1 MTTFVLDDSE
11 VTAAALAL
19 AAALRDRGCD
29 AGGRV
34 ALLCTNSV
42 DFVIA
47 RDAVTAVGATLVP
60 VNPKLAPP
68 EVAHVLDSSDARTI
82 LVERPLADRIGEREI
97 DMILLPFERTDL
109 GDHPPPSGYGAT
121 LIYTSGTTGRP
132 KGCLRTADQE
142 RARGTELISTY
153 SLTADDVHLIACP
166 LAHSAPGIFLRAGRA
181 VGATTIIQARFR
193 PEEFLEAVQQHR
205 ATFFFLVP
213 TQYERLLALPREVRE
228 RYDISSI
235 RAALVAGAPI
245 TAVTKEAI
253 INWLGPD
260 RLWEFYGSSETGT
273 VSVLPPAEQLTRPMS
288 VGQPPP
294 GVSLRIVDGEI
305 YVRSDAVMEGYIHA
319 ESHRVDGHIT
329 VGDLG
334 RLDEDGYLYL
344 RGRKHDMIISG
355 GVNVYPAEVEQ
366 ALAEHPEVTGAIVFG
381 VTDHDWGEAVTALVA
396 PRHLD
401 EAGLRAFLRERVA
414 AYKIPKR
421 FHLVDLHEIP
431 IGATGKPQRR
441 QVDARY
447 REPTT
452 R

>member
-1 MTTFVLDDSE
+1 MTTFVLEQDD
-11 VTAAALAL
+11 VRRDATAL

-29 AGGRV
+29 AGDRV
-34 ALLCTNSV
+34 ALLCTNTV
-42 DFVIA
+42 DFVVA
-47 RDAVTAVGATLVP
+47 RDAVTARGAVLVP

-68 EVAHVLDSSDARTI
+68 EIAYVLDSSGAGTI
-82 LVERPLADRIGEREI
+82 LVERALADRLGDRAI
-97 DMILLPFERTDL
+97 DTIELPFEAD
-109 GDHPPPSGYGAT
+109 GDAEHPPPVGYGAT

-132 KGCLRTADQE
+132 KGCMRTAAQE
-142 RARGTELISTY
+142 EARGTELIATY

-181 VGATTIIQARFR
+181 VGAKTIIQSRFR
-193 PEEFLEAVQQHR
+193 PEEFLEAVQDHR
-205 ATFFFLVP
+205 ASFFFLVP
-213 TQYERLLALPREVRE
+213 TQYDRLLALPEAVRA

-245 TAVTKEAI
+245 TATTKEAI
-253 INWLGPD
+253 VDWLGPD

-273 VSVLPPAEQLTRPMS
+273 VSVLPPSEQLERPGS
-288 VGQPPP
+288 VGLPPP

-305 YVRSDAVMEGYIHA
+305 YVRSAAIMEGYIHA
-319 ESHRVDGHIT
+319 DSHRVDGHIT

-334 RLDEDGYLYL
+334 RLDDDGYLYL
-344 RGRKHDMIISG
+344 RGRKHDMVISG

-366 ALAEHPEVTGAIVFG
+366 ALAEHPDVSGAIVFG
-381 VTDHDWGEAVTALVA
+381 VPDPDWGEAVTALVA

-401 EAGLRAFLRERVA
+401 EADLRGFLRERVA

-421 FHLVDLHEIP
+421 FHMVDLHEIP

-441 QVDARY
+441 RIDARY
-447 REPTT
+447 REPTK
-452 R
+452 